1 MTATAQGA
9 APAAGGMTGLWR
21 RQIDHYPDTRPR
33 MTYLAIVVLATI
45 ALYYAFYLPGAV
57 APSIIAH
64 FGMTFSTYVYLIV
77 IANAVGAFGSLAA
90 GLADRWGRANLVAYG
105 LVLVGLLVLFG
116 IPNASSTFTYGLL
129 FAIIGAVEGVI
140 LVATPALVRDF
151 SPQLGRAS
159 AMGFWTLGPVL
170 GSLVVAVVSSN
181 TLSHLPAWQDQF
193 IICGIAILVVA
204 AIAVIGLRE
213 LSPQLRDQLM
223 VSMRDR
229 ALIEARARGL
239 DVKTLTEH
247 PWRQML
253 RLDIIGSAFAISV
266 FLLVYYTAVGF
277 FTVYFTS
284 LFSFTLSTLIII
296 GIISDRVGVRKPF
309 MVLGAVGAIVMT
321 IIFLNLGHG
330 TTYATF
336 ALVISILAVFLAI
349 AYAPWMASFTETVE
363 KHNPA
368 LIATGLAVWG
378 WIIRAVIA
386 ISLLILPAV
395 VSSMT
400 PLVTYGTQVATLSA
414 KYAPELAFA
423 QGHPAA
429 VAAAQK
435 VPPSVV
441 ATAQSIPPTV
451 LATAQRIPATV
462 LATAQANAT
471 QLANAQRFAPELA
484 VIQAHPALFARLAT
498 YKNPATI
505 PPALV
510 AQAVSA
516 AGGGA
521 KGLSI
526 LTTISANQAAIAGV
540 IAAAPALQTLAP
552 YAAGLETIAPY
563 SAQLTTI
570 APYSTELTL
579 MAPYSAQL
587 TALSQVPA
595 TDLAYLKAHGSDVV
609 SAAAAAPG
617 QWKNWWWICVG
628 GQVIFI
634 PLILLM
640 AGRWSPRRAREDTA
654 EHERLVQDE
663 MEKLQGYPSSS
674 KENQMSAGDRLDS
687 LKDGEESVVTVTH
700 THAIVEVI
708 TRTFRINKGQLP
720 GSTEHR
726 ITLG

>member
-9 APAAGGMTGLWR
+9 APAAGAMNGLWR
-21 RQIDHYPDTRPR
+21 RQLDHYPDTRPR

-45 ALYYAFYLPGAV
+45 ALYYAFYIPGAV
-57 APSIIAH
+57 SPAIIAD
-64 FGMTFSTYVYLIV
+64 FGMTFSTYVYIIV

-105 LVLVGLLVLFG
+105 LVIVGLLVLFG
-116 IPNASSTFTYGLL
+116 IPNAGSTFTYGLL
-129 FAIIGAVEGVI
+129 FSIIGVVEGII

-181 TLSHLPAWQDQF
+181 TLSHLGAWQDQF
-193 IICGIAILVVA
+193 IICGIAILVIA
-204 AIAVIGLRE
+204 ALAVVGLRE

-223 VSMRDR
+223 VSMHDR

-239 DVKTLTEH
+239 DVRSLTEH

-253 RLDIIGSAFAISV
+253 RTDIIGSAFAISV

-277 FTVYFTS
+277 FTVYFSS
-284 LFSFTLSTLIII
+284 LFGFSLSTANSIGNWFWAFDAGALIII
-296 GIISDRVGVRKPF
+296 GIISDRVRVRKPF

-321 IIFLNLGHG
+321 IVFLNLGKG
-330 TTYATF
+330 TTFSTF

-368 LIATGLAVWG
+368 LTATGLAVWG

-386 ISLLILPAV
+386 ISLLIMPV
-395 VSSMT
+395 VISSMT
-400 PLVTYGTQVATLSA
+400 PLVSYGSTVATLSA
-414 KYAPELAFA
+414 KYAPQLAFA
-423 QGHPAA
+423 QSHPTV

-451 LATAQRIPATV
+451 LATAQKIPPTV

-471 QLANAQRFAPELA
+471 QLANAQKFAPELA
-484 VIQAHPALFARLAT
+484 VIQANPTLFAKLAS

-505 PPALV
+505 PPSLQ
-510 AQAVSA
+510 AQAISA

-521 KGLSI
+521 KGLKI
-526 LTTISANQAAIAGV
+526 LATISANQAAIAGV
-540 IAAAPALQTLAP
+540 IAAAPALKTIAP
-552 YAAGLETIAPY
+552 YAADLTTIAPY

-570 APYSTELTL
+570 APYSAELTV
-579 MAPYSAQL
+579 MAPYGPQL
-587 TALSQVPA
+587 TALSQVPKA
-595 TDLAYLKAHGSDVV
+595 DLAYLQAHGTDVV
-609 SAAAAAPG
+609 NAAAAAPG

-628 GQVIFI
+628 GEVVFI

-640 AGRWSPRRAREDTA
+640 AGRWSPRRAREDA
-654 EHERLVQDE
+654 EAHERLVQQE
-663 MEKLQGYPSSS
+663 MAKLQG
-674 KENQMSAGDRLDS
+674 
-687 LKDGEESVVTVTH
+687 
-700 THAIVEVI
+700 
-708 TRTFRINKGQLP
+708 
-720 GSTEHR
+720 
-726 ITLG
+726 